1 MSSQI
6 YLFFGDEDFII
17 DQKIK
22 EIKKRITNP
31 SMNVEQLDGDEDNYA
46 KIVSA
51 LATQPFFG
59 GEKLIVIENIDLKL
73 KVWAGLIDSLKVVS
87 PETIVVFKADSV
99 SKATKIYKYI
109 DEVGDVYEVRAFA
122 DWEQDQVIS
131 WITREVKDQGK
142 SIGHQA
148 AVDLQETCGNS
159 LRKLNSEIE
168 KLITYIGDRNNITSE
183 DVFALASPGLVNSFA
198 LSDALGEKDL
208 KRTLETYQT
217 LYKNRVPIFPLLSL
231 LASQYR
237 TMLQIT
243 LGDKTIRANP
253 YFIRKCR
260 EKAKR
265 FSRDELSRNLELLLE
280 TGLKLKS
287 GESQLSTVELL
298 FASLCGK

>member
-1 MSSQI
+1 MPSHI
-6 YLFFGDEDFII
+6 YLFHGDEDFII

-22 EIKKRITNP
+22 EIKKKISNP
-31 SMNVEQLDGDEDNYA
+31 SMNIEQLDGDEGNYE

-73 KVWAGLIDSLKVVS
+73 KVWAGLIDSLKIAS
-87 PETIVVFKADSV
+87 PEMIVIFKAVSV
-99 SKATKIYKYI
+99 SKAARIYKCI
-109 DEVGDVYEVRAFA
+109 DELGEVYEVRAFA

-131 WITREVKDQGK
+131 WIIREVNGQGK
-142 SIGHQA
+142 GVSHQA
-148 AVDLQETCGNS
+148 AVDLQATCGNS
-159 LRKLNSEIE
+159 LRKLTSEIE
-168 KLITYIGDRNNITSE
+168 KLITYIGDRKNMTGE
-183 DVFALASPGLVNSFA
+183 DVFALASPGLVSSFA
-198 LSDALGEKDL
+198 LLDALGERDL
-208 KRTLETYQT
+208 KRSLETFQV
-217 LYKNRVPIFPLLSL
+217 LYRNRAPIFPLLSL

-243 LGDKTIRANP
+243 IGDKTIRANP

-265 FSRDELSRNLELLLE
+265 FNREELSRNLELLLE

-287 GESQLSTVELL
+287 GESQLTTIELL
-298 FASLCGK
+298 FTSLCGK

>member
-1 MSSQI
+1 
-6 YLFFGDEDFII
+6 
-17 DQKIK
+17 
-22 EIKKRITNP
+22 
-31 SMNVEQLDGDEDNYA
+31 MNVEQLDGDEDNYA